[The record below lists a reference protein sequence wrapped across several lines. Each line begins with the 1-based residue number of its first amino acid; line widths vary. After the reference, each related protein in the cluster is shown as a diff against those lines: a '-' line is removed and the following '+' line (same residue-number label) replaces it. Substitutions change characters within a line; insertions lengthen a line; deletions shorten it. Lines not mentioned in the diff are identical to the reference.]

1 MFDAALAQ
9 VAAALRPARD
19 PWWVIGSAAVRL
31 HGGDTSVADIDVLTS
46 ARDAVRLLDTW
57 PGAVTIGDASARF
70 RSHPF
75 ARLDGAALP
84 VEVMAD
90 LELCT
95 ANGWQPVR
103 PVTRVARGGV
113 FVPDRDELRAIL
125 RSFGREKDFARAALL
140 DQPGARPIDDG
151 SRARAGACMTPFLR
165 TGPLL

>member
-31 HGGDTSVADIDVLTS
+31 HGAETSVDDIDVLVS
-46 ARDAVRLLDTW
+46 ARDATRLLGDW
-57 PGAVTIGDASARF
+57 PGAVTIGAASDRF

-84 VEVMAD
+84 IEVMAD

-95 ANGWQPVR
+95 DGVWRRVSPA
-103 PVTRVARGGV
+103 TRVALAGV
-113 FVPDRDELRAIL
+113 FVPGRDELGAIL
-125 RSFGREKDFARAALL
+125 RAFGRDKDL
-140 DQPGARPIDDG
+140 
-151 SRARAGACMTPFLR
+151 ARAG
-165 TGPLL
+165 LLEPPDANLARR

>member
-1 MFDAALAQ
+1 MFDAALVQ
-9 VAAALRPARD
+9 VATALRDARD

-46 ARDAVRLLDTW
+46 AQDAERLLETW
-57 PGAVTIGDASARF
+57 AGAATIGGASDRF

-90 LELCT
+90 LELRT
-95 ANGWQPVR
+95 ESGWQRVR
-103 PVTRVARGGV
+103 PLTRVARGDV

-125 RSFGREKDFARAALL
+125 RAFGRGKDLARAALL
-140 DQPGARPIDDG
+140 DPPAAQPTDG
-151 SRARAGACMTPFLR
+151 EAACGPARA
-165 TGPLL
+165 

>member
-9 VAAALRPARD
+9 VATALRSARD

-31 HGGDTSVADIDVLTS
+31 HGGATSVADIDVLTS
-46 ARDAVRLLDTW
+46 ARDAERLLATW
-57 PGAVTIGDASARF
+57 PGKVTIGGASARF

-95 ANGWQPVR
+95 ATGWQPVR
-103 PVTRVARGGV
+103 PVTRVARGDV

-125 RSFGREKDFARAALL
+125 RAFGREKDLARAALL
-140 DQPGARPIDDG
+140 NPPGARSGDG
-151 SRARAGACMTPFLR
+151 
-165 TGPLL
+165 